1 MRLPNLMF
9 LMPALRSPDFPT
21 VLRRYG
27 LAVGVCGLTAA
38 LIFPFQPA
46 IDLPNTVMLFLLAV
60 VLVAVLAGRGAAV
73 LASVLGVALFDFLF
87 VPPRFSLEVS
97 HARHLLTFV
106 VMLVVSLVVGQLTA
120 GLRAQATE
128 AARRERLARAL
139 YDLAREL
146 AGAVSVAQ
154 VADAVA
160 RFLLV
165 RGDARGRLVLPA
177 DQGPALPRVGD
188 GELEVPDELL
198 REVMADGCAR
208 RLPRSRGR
216 CCDVLPLAGATRN
229 RGALLVL
236 RRADD
241 AAMAP
246 LLEALAALVVTAV
259 ERLHFVEVAQAAQ
272 LEAVSERLR
281 STLLSALS
289 HDVRTPLTAL
299 YGLADSMLT
308 GPRPLPEEARINALA
323 IRDQAFRL
331 NGMVGNLLDMARLR
345 SGRVELRREWQPAE
359 EVVGASLKLLES
371 VLAGRALRVEGLAE
385 QPLLEIDA
393 VLMERVFCNLLEN
406 AAKYSPAESPIVLSA
421 QDAGE
426 AVEFRVAN
434 GGAGFPPDRLEQ
446 VFALFERGQP
456 EVPVAGMGLGLA
468 ICRTIVE
475 AHGGRIR
482 AFNPAQGGGCVA
494 FSLPKGNPPPF
505 EIEAAGEVQEHV

>member
-1 MRLPNLMF
+1 
-9 LMPALRSPDFPT
+9 MPSVPAPSPPAFPV

-46 IDLPNTVMLFLLAV
+46 LDLPNTVMLFLLAV
-60 VLVAVLAGRGAAV
+60 VVVAVLAGRGAAV

-120 GLRAQATE
+120 GLRVQATE

-146 AGAVSVAQ
+146 AGAMSVPQ
-154 VADAVA
+154 VAEAVE

-165 RGDARGRLVLPA
+165 REDARGRLVLPA
-177 DQGPALPRVGD
+177 DQGPTRPFSGD
-188 GELEVPDELL
+188 DGLAVPDQVLQ
-198 REVMADGCAR
+198 EVMASGNST
-208 RLPRSRGR
+208 RLLRSGGY
-216 CCDVLPLAGATRN
+216 CCDVLPLSGSTRN

-236 RRADD
+236 HRADD
-241 AAMAP
+241 TGLAP
-246 LLEALAALVVTAV
+246 LLEALAALVVTAL
-259 ERLHFVEVAQAAQ
+259 ERLHFVAVAQAAQ

-308 GPRPLPEEARINALA
+308 GPQPLPEEARVSAVA

-345 SGRVELRREWQPAE
+345 SGRVELRREWQPVE

-371 VLAGRALRVEGLAE
+371 ALAGRALRLEGLGE

-406 AAKYSPAESPIVLSA
+406 AAKYSPVESPIVLSTH
-421 QDAGE
+421 DAGDL
-426 AVEFRVAN
+426 VEFRVTN
-434 GGAGFPPDRLEQ
+434 GGVGFPPDRLEQ

-456 EVPVAGMGLGLA
+456 EEAVAGMGLGLA

-475 AHGGRIR
+475 AHGGQIR
-482 AFNPAQGGGCVA
+482 AFNPPQGGGCVA
-494 FSLPKGNPPPF
+494 FTLPKGNPPPF
-505 EIEAAGEVQEHV
+505 EIEAAGEVQIDA

>member
-1 MRLPNLMF
+1 MSLTPAFPRSGF
-9 LMPALRSPDFPT
+9 LT
-21 VLRRYG
+21 VLRHYG
-27 LAVGVCGLTAA
+27 LAVGACGLTAV
-38 LIFPFQPA
+38 LVLPFQPA
-46 IDLPNTVMLFLLAV
+46 LDLPNTVMLFLLDV
-60 VLVAVLAGRGAAV
+60 VLVAVLAGRGAAM

-97 HARHLLTFV
+97 HARHLITFA

-146 AGAVSVAQ
+146 AGAMSVPQ
-154 VADAVA
+154 VTEAVE
-160 RFLLV
+160 RFLRV

-177 DQGPALPRVGD
+177 DQVPPPSFQGD
-188 GELEVPDELL
+188 EELAVPDEVLQQA
-198 REVMADGCAR
+198 MASGVAT
-208 RLPRSRGR
+208 RLPRSDGY
-216 CCDVLPLAGATRN
+216 CCEVLPLSGTTRN
-229 RGALLVL
+229 RGVLLVL
-236 RRADD
+236 HRADD
-241 AAMAP
+241 TGTAP
-246 LLEALAALVVTAV
+246 LLAALAALVVTAV

-299 YGLADSMLT
+299 YGLADAMLT
-308 GPRPLPEEARINALA
+308 GPQPLPEEARISALA

-345 SGRVELRREWQPAE
+345 SGRVALRREWQPIE

-371 VLAGRALRVEGLAE
+371 VLAGRSLQVSGLST

-406 AAKYSPAESPIVLSA
+406 AAKYSPSESPIVLSA
-421 QDAGE
+421 HDAGE
-426 AVEFRVAN
+426 AIEFRVTS
-434 GGAGFPPDRLEQ
+434 GGEGFPPDRLEQ
-446 VFALFERGQP
+446 VFGLFERGQP
-456 EVPVAGMGLGLA
+456 EVSIAGMGLGLA

-482 AFNPAQGGGCVA
+482 AFNPEQGGGCVA
-494 FSLPKGNPPPF
+494 FTLPKGSPPPF
-505 EIEAAGEVQEHV
+505 EAEAAAEVPPHA

>member
-1 MRLPNLMF
+1 MPST
-9 LMPALRSPDFPT
+9 PALTLPGFLT
-21 VLRRYG
+21 ELRRYG
-27 LAVGVCGLTAA
+27 LAVGACGLTAA
-38 LIFPFQPA
+38 LVFTFQPA
-46 IDLPNTVMLFLLAV
+46 LDLPNTVMLFLLAV
-60 VLVAVLAGRGAAV
+60 VLVAVLAGRGAAM
-73 LASVLGVALFDFLF
+73 LASVLGVVLFDFLF

-97 HARHLLTFV
+97 HARHLITFA

-146 AGAVSVAQ
+146 AGAMSVPQ
-154 VADAVA
+154 VTDAVE
-160 RFLLV
+160 RFLRV

-177 DQGPALPRVGD
+177 DQGPTPPFQGD
-188 GELEVPDELL
+188 EGLVVPDEVLQQA
-198 REVMADGCAR
+198 MASGAPT
-208 RLPRSRGR
+208 RLPRPDGY
-216 CCDVLPLAGATRN
+216 CCEVLPLSGTTRN
-229 RGALLVL
+229 RGVLLV
-236 RRADD
+236 RHRADD
-241 AAMAP
+241 TGTAP

-299 YGLADSMLT
+299 YGLADAMLT
-308 GPRPLPEEARINALA
+308 GPLPEEARVSAVA

-345 SGRVELRREWQPAE
+345 SGRVELRREWQPVE

-371 VLAGRALRVEGLAE
+371 VLAGRSLQLSGLGV

-406 AAKYSPAESPIVLSA
+406 AAKYSPADSPIVLSA

-426 AVEFRVAN
+426 AIEFRVTS
-434 GGAGFPPDRLEQ
+434 GGEGFPPDRLEQ
-446 VFALFERGQP
+446 VFGLFERGQP
-456 EVPVAGMGLGLA
+456 EVPIAGMGLGLA

-482 AFNPAQGGGCVA
+482 AFNPVQGGGCVA
-494 FSLPKGNPPPF
+494 FTLPKGNPPPF
-505 EIEAAGEVQEHV
+505 EAEVAAEVPAHA

>member
-1 MRLPNLMF
+1 MPST
-9 LMPALRSPDFPT
+9 PALTLPGFLT
-21 VLRRYG
+21 VFRRYG
-27 LAVGVCGLTAA
+27 LAVGVCGFTAA
-38 LIFPFQPA
+38 LVFPFQPA
-46 IDLPNTVMLFLLAV
+46 LDLPNTVMLFLLAV
-60 VLVAVLAGRGAAV
+60 VLVAVLAGRGAAM

-97 HARHLLTFV
+97 HARHLITFA

-139 YDLAREL
+139 YDLASEL
-146 AGAVSVAQ
+146 AGAMSVPQ
-154 VADAVA
+154 VTDAVE
-160 RFLLV
+160 RFLRV

-177 DQGPALPRVGD
+177 DQGPALPLQVD
-188 GELEVPDELL
+188 EELAVPDEVLQRAMASGASARLL
-198 REVMADGCAR
+198 RPHGY
-208 RLPRSRGR
+208 
-216 CCDVLPLAGATRN
+216 CCEVLPLSGTTRN
-229 RGALLVL
+229 RGVLLVL
-236 RRADD
+236 HRADD
-241 AAMAP
+241 TGTAP

-308 GPRPLPEEARINALA
+308 GSRPLPEEARVSAVA

-345 SGRVELRREWQPAE
+345 SGRVELRREWQPVE

-371 VLAGRALRVEGLAE
+371 VLAGRSLQVGGLGAL
-385 QPLLEIDA
+385 PLLEIDA

-406 AAKYSPAESPIVLSA
+406 AAKYSPAESPIILSA
-421 QDAGE
+421 HDAGE
-426 AVEFRVAN
+426 AIEFRVIS

-446 VFALFERGQP
+446 VFGLFERGQP
-456 EVPVAGMGLGLA
+456 EVPIAGMGLGLA

-482 AFNPAQGGGCVA
+482 AFNPVEGGGCVA
-494 FSLPKGNPPPF
+494 FTLPKGNPPPF
-505 EIEAAGEVQEHV
+505 EAEAAAEVPAHA

>member
-1 MRLPNLMF
+1 MS
-9 LMPALRSPDFPT
+9 LMPACTSPGFLS
-21 VLRRYG
+21 VLRHYG
-27 LAVGVCGLTAA
+27 LAVGACGLTAA
-38 LIFPFQPA
+38 LVLPFQPA
-46 IDLPNTVMLFLLAV
+46 LDLPNTVMLFLLAV
-60 VLVAVLAGRGAAV
+60 VLVAVLAGRGAAM

-97 HARHLLTFV
+97 HARHLITFA

-120 GLRAQATE
+120 GLRVQATE

-146 AGAVSVAQ
+146 AGAMTLAQ
-154 VADAVA
+154 VSDAVE
-160 RFLLV
+160 RFLVV

-177 DQGPALPRVGD
+177 DQAPTHPWHGD
-188 GELEVPDELL
+188 EELAVPDEVLQQA
-198 REVMADGCAR
+198 MATGTPA
-208 RLPRSRGR
+208 RLPRPDGY
-216 CCDVLPLAGATRN
+216 CCEVLPLSGTTRN
-229 RGALLVL
+229 RGVLLV
-236 RRADD
+236 RHRADD
-241 AAMAP
+241 TGTAP

-299 YGLADSMLT
+299 YGLADAMLT
-308 GPRPLPEEARINALA
+308 GPRPLPEEARISTLA

-345 SGRVELRREWQPAE
+345 SGRVALRREWQPIE

-371 VLAGRALRVEGLAE
+371 VLAGRSLQVSGLST

-406 AAKYSPAESPIVLSA
+406 ATKYSPAESPIVLSA
-421 QDAGE
+421 HDAGE
-426 AVEFRVAN
+426 AIEFRVTS
-434 GGAGFPPDRLEQ
+434 GGEGFPPDRLEQ
-446 VFALFERGQP
+446 VFGLFERGQP
-456 EVPVAGMGLGLA
+456 EVSIAGMGLGLA

-482 AFNPAQGGGCVA
+482 AFNPEQGGGCVA
-494 FSLPKGNPPPF
+494 FTLPKGSPPPF
-505 EIEAAGEVQEHV
+505 EAEAVAEVPPHA